1 MGAMTQA
8 SGRLF
13 DGIGRLMT
21 DAVGAA
27 DSVKREI
34 DTVVRSQLERIL
46 GDLDLVRREE
56 FEAVRD
62 LAANART
69 ESERLTLR
77 VATLEAKLA
86 AKSSNPEGGTGPV
99 DTSPAN
105 AI

>member
-1 MGAMTQA
+1 MTQA

-13 DGIGRLMT
+13 DGIGRMMT

-34 DTVVRSQLERIL
+34 DSVVRNQLERIL

-62 LAANART
+62 LAANARA
-69 ESERLTLR
+69 ESERLVLR

-86 AKSSNPEGGTGPV
+86 AKGSAPETDTAAEPV
-99 DTSPAN
+99 DISTAKPY
-105 AI
+105 